1 MISIMKSIINN
12 GFFKVIFRLL
22 SYFCKMKPTR
32 FYIILLLVIATIS
45 SCKKE
50 EEPLP
55 QPTEFTFSAN
65 DSLVFEHSGTL
76 PYSVAVQC
84 SLGKEFISSFSGLFD
99 SFSNGGTT
107 IAIPS
112 NEIRS
117 FNISFNQ
124 FGVNPGV
131 YPCTLSVAVPNEN
144 NALKT
149 KVVQMVYRPN
159 CGYAFRNYTI
169 GQITFLSNGILLN
182 KNISCAYNTSGQLV
196 VSGLTTFDVILNF
209 NCANN
214 TVTMEPEVING
225 FLTTGSGQ
233 IEGTEI
239 ALQMYSD
246 GALHSNARIKF

>member
-1 MISIMKSIINN
+1 
-12 GFFKVIFRLL
+12 
-22 SYFCKMKPTR
+22 MKPTY
-32 FYIILLLVIATIS
+32 FYFILLLAIATIS
-45 SCKKE
+45 SCKKD
-50 EEPLP
+50 EEPAP
-55 QPTEFTFSAN
+55 QPTEFTYTAN
-65 DSLVFEHSGTL
+65 DSIVFEHSGTM

-99 SFSNGGTT
+99 SFSSGGTT
-107 IAIPS
+107 LSIPS
-112 NEIRS
+112 NESRS

-124 FGVNPGV
+124 FGVTPGA

-169 GQITFLSNGILLN
+169 GQITFVSNGILLN
-182 KNISCAYNTSGQLV
+182 KTISCSYNTSGQLV
-196 VSGLTTFDVILNF
+196 VSGLTTFDVTLNF
-209 NCANN
+209 DCTNN
-214 TVTMEPEVING
+214 TVTMDPVVNNG
-225 FLTTGSGQ
+225 FLNTGSGQ

-246 GALHSNARIKF
+246 GVLHSNSRIKF